1 MQHNVMMEDD
11 LSGMVDFLQK
21 LAGEGRAEKINSYE
35 LCVCEGNFSITA
47 TNANFG
53 TENQAFF
60 DMQRWENGK
69 VAEHWDVIAPMP
81 APEEWKNN
89 WGKFNFFHP

>member
-1 MQHNVMMEDD
+1 MTCREWWIFCKNSLVKDV
-11 LSGMVDFLQK
+11 LK
-21 LAGEGRAEKINSYE
+21 KINSYE